1 MNERTQEEIINQV
14 VVQIYE
20 AYPEIFE
27 RFGEAGK
34 VRCHEDNAHHFE
46 HLETATTLGQPEIF
60 TNYAIWLTNLLT
72 ARGMNKNHV
81 IDNFQR
87 IHDVLGTSED
97 SDAIAYQK
105 LLESGIQAIQ

>member
-1 MNERTQEEIINQV
+1 MNERTKEEIINQV

-34 VRCHEDNAHHFE
+34 VRCHEDNAHHF
-46 HLETATTLGQPEIF
+46 LDAETLDQIRKTEIF

-87 IHDVLGTSED
+87 IHEVLGTSED

>member
-1 MNERTQEEIINQV
+1 MNKQAREAAIDQV
-14 VVQIYE
+14 VIEIYD
-20 AYPEIFE
+20 AYPEILE

-34 VRCHEDNAHHFE
+34 ARCYEDNHHHFD
-46 HLETATTLGQPEIF
+46 HLETAASLGQSEVF

-87 IHDVLGTSED
+87 IHDVLETTND
-97 SDAIAYQK
+97 SDAKAFQQ
-105 LLESGIQAIQ
+105 LLKQGIKAIQ